1 MIRYIAG
8 ALFKVFQGEINRDD
22 IVTYLHTH
30 QEDKLSAKAKSKG
43 LHLMHIH
50 EHTGK

>member
-1 MIRYIAG
+1 MKSGSYSMS
-8 ALFKVFQGEINRDD
+8 VFSLERG
-22 IVTYLHTH
+22 TYLHTH
-30 QEDKLSAKAKSKG
+30 QEEKLSAKAKSKG